1 MIAIERKA
9 PASHTVGREFSR
21 FLGGTWNGVGVLN
34 KSKIHMLESSDKES
48 DDSKE
53 DRWGRRQFSIGKQE
67 CFICEKLSGSDDKEI
82 VRRPSTSVQIND
94 GDEHAVTVDENAS
107 AFGHNKIRK
116 CSFPSCTLR
125 FHENCFL
132 IFTEGDFLPRIHIF
146 DRHGDL
152 CINLKDSKKWIC
164 PQHECNF
171 CHQELLRTRAFQ
183 GKFIRCVKCVFAWHR
198 SCVIVGSLH
207 MDRKRDRY
215 VLCPRHSTVKRASK
229 RNISYCIKCENSFEN
244 ESQKVACD
252 SCIRS
257 FCHSCVD
264 KNKIKETETDHNS
277 YVCDFCRCFD
287 FPRIGDYVLATYK
300 SRFWPARALH
310 ADLLPLSLYS
320 VNNLIEKLREPGY
333 VLVEWIEGLSVP
345 NYDVVTCRDLVSF
358 PKTLKC
364 PFWSRMKTH
373 ANIYKA
379 AEAVYASSKVTF
391 GIKRPLPREV
401 KAEMLPK
408 YTRIKTNINMRLA
421 RARSNTVE
429 FGHCNCEPIDGKRCT
444 IAHNCL
450 NRILMTE
457 CPEDCDATYF
467 ERRNALA
474 GGTKRQVLKRTAGLS
489 GNKNFFSPSQQMCT
503 NNFLRYHDTNDDKL
517 FMEEKP
523 TKLKGFGAF
532 AKCDIDK
539 GTDLTEY
546 IGQVMT
552 KEEYLEKLRFRSLFS
567 DLEASYFGMRLTND
581 FYVDARNYGSVA
593 RSFNHSCEPNT
604 KVDAVTVDGIYRL
617 KISTIKN
624 IRKGEELTFDYDTE
638 ITEGLVGMECFCGS
652 TSCRRIIGKK
662 ANTTRKI
669 ANVKACF
676 VLNEQTNNNNGEDTQ
691 SRIVGSKDFSEVYEN
706 SNHSGRKHTRRKRK
720 KYAEEN
726 KSTNKDFFGRITQNE
741 ENIKNEAEK
750 HLDLEKD
757 FLASR
762 ATNISVKNARRRSRE
777 QLIVLEH
784 KFLKNYATKQLKKGK
799 DYQFISDDKI
809 LLVDTAQIAKG
820 TEMERTRSVCG

>member
-9 PASHTVGREFSR
+9 PASHTPHGLGITRSGDCTFSKKYPTDSTIR
-21 FLGGTWNGVGVLN
+21 SNESSL
-34 KSKIHMLESSDKES
+34 LESSDKES

-107 AFGHNKIRK
+107 AFG
-116 CSFPSCTLR
+116 
-125 FHENCFL
+125 
-132 IFTEGDFLPRIHIF
+132 DFLPRIHIF

-171 CHQELLRTRAFQ
+171 VIRSFCEHGLFKVAALPDKADNNLILTSR
-183 GKFIRCVKCVFAWHR
+183 KFIRCVKCVFAWHR

-215 VLCPRHSTVKRASK
+215 VLCPRHSTVKRA
-229 RNISYCIKCENSFEN
+229 
-244 ESQKVACD
+244 
-252 SCIRS
+252 
-257 FCHSCVD
+257 CVD

-474 GGTKRQVLKRTAGLS
+474 GGTKR
-489 GNKNFFSPSQQMCT
+489 QMCT

-726 KSTNKDFFGRITQNE
+726 KSTNKGQKDQASEVSRLLFDSLMIFWTDHSERRKY
-741 ENIKNEAEK
+741 KNEAEK

-762 ATNISVKNARRRSRE
+762 ATNISVKM
-777 QLIVLEH
+777 
-784 KFLKNYATKQLKKGK
+784 
-799 DYQFISDDKI
+799 
-809 LLVDTAQIAKG
+809 LVVDQG
-820 TEMERTRSVCG
+820 SS